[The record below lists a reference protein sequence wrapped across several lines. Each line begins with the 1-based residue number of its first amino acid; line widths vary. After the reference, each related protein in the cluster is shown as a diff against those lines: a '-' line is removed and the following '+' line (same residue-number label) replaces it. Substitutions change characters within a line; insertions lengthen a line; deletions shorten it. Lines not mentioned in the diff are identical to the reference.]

1 MSKRLSVII
10 PGYNTPD
17 GLWRR
22 CVSSVLN
29 ATCDDDE
36 IICVDDGSTKA
47 KMPIFDNPRVRQIY
61 LEENCGQACARNKAL
76 DIAKGEWVAFVD
88 SDDEI
93 VPDIYERG
101 IAKLKETGRDI
112 VAFGIDTVYLYD
124 GLEGKSELGDNDIGV
139 LTQQWVKYFIKQRLF
154 DEPVNKIYRRSFLE
168 ENHIRF
174 PNGVCPG
181 EDTMFILDCVLHN
194 ATWATING
202 HGYIY
207 YRMDGTTLSRYLG
220 NYVDTL
226 RYWKVKWDEY
236 LSTIGSGY
244 DGWWPTKN
252 YSEEWVAS
260 MQWENIW
267 RRNSPWKLRDKWA
280 YLKQHPSLCKPFA
293 IYVLLKKVLHTFMR
307 LHCYWRPIR
316 RWHLKRTWPHLK
328 NLTK

>member
-101 IAKLKETGRDI
+101 IRMFRI
-112 VAFGIDTVYLYD
+112 AFSRSSQIQPFENMVQISA
-124 GLEGKSELGDNDIGV
+124 E
-139 LTQQWVKYFIKQRLF
+139 R
-154 DEPVNKIYRRSFLE
+154 EP
-168 ENHIRF
+168 
-174 PNGVCPG
+174 
-181 EDTMFILDCVLHN
+181 
-194 ATWATING
+194 
-202 HGYIY
+202 
-207 YRMDGTTLSRYLG
+207 
-220 NYVDTL
+220 
-226 RYWKVKWDEY
+226 
-236 LSTIGSGY
+236 GS
-244 DGWWPTKN
+244 
-252 YSEEWVAS
+252 
-260 MQWENIW
+260 
-267 RRNSPWKLRDKWA
+267 
-280 YLKQHPSLCKPFA
+280 
-293 IYVLLKKVLHTFMR
+293 
-307 LHCYWRPIR
+307 
-316 RWHLKRTWPHLK
+316 
-328 NLTK
+328 